1 MRALVFL
8 AVLAVAPCALADF
21 VGRVVHVSDG
31 DTLTVLVDR
40 KQVRVRLDSIDA
52 PELKQPFGKRAQQ
65 SLAELCAAKPAHVIE
80 KGVDRYGRTIG
91 WILCGAVDANAEQVR
106 RGMAWVFVRFAA
118 ANSPL
123 YALQGEAQGWR
134 RGLWADPQPIAPWDW
149 RVRSREESS
158 GPSRR
163 PAYRG

>member
-1 MRALVFL
+1 MRAFMFL
-8 AVLAVAPCALADF
+8 AILAFAPGAAAEF

-52 PELKQPFGKRAQQ
+52 PELGQPFGKRSQQ
-65 SLAELCAAKPAHVIE
+65 SLAELCAAKTAHVVE
-80 KGVDRYGRTIG
+80 KGLDRYGRTIG
-91 WILCGAVDANAEQVR
+91 WIVCGGVDANAEQVR
-106 RGMAWVFVRFAA
+106 RGMAWVFVRYARA
-118 ANSPL
+118 DSPL
-123 YALQGEAQGWR
+123 YALQGDARWTR
-134 RGLWADPQPIAPWDW
+134 RGLWADPEAIAPWDW
-149 RVRSREESS
+149 RLRLREQSS